1 MANQP
6 VIVPRPQATEWLLR
20 WKDRDVIKV
29 VTGLRRCGK
38 STALKLAQQALVESG
53 VDEGSIVSIDLER
66 MGFAAPSTPQELY
79 DYAVARISSP
89 SCYVFI
95 DEPQRI
101 KGFERAVDALY
112 AREDCDVYVT
122 GSNSGLLSSE
132 LATLLT
138 GRYVEFRLLPLSFAE
153 YRDARAALADGAD
166 DTELLNRYLSLGG
179 MPYASLLPTEDVSE
193 YLDGVL
199 NTILVKDVA
208 TRHPRISMPV
218 LRALLAFL
226 ADNVGN
232 RFSFKTI
239 ADTLTANGSKVS
251 PTTVGEYLDAL
262 MECYLV
268 FKADPYDAKGRRLLQ
283 QGGKYYLGDLGFRHL
298 LLGRDG
304 SDLGHRVE
312 NVVYLELLRR
322 YRTARVG
329 RVGHLEIDFV
339 AEREGKPH
347 YYQVALSVLD
357 EATLRRELRPLELLG
372 DAYPKTLLTLDRI
385 GVTDHNGIEQRNLV
399 DWLLE

>member
-1 MANQP
+1 MTNQP

-53 VDEGSIVSIDLER
+53 VSEGSIVSIDLER
-66 MGFAAPSTPQELY
+66 MGFAAPTTPQELY
-79 DYAVARISSP
+79 DCAVARIGYP

-112 AREDCDVYVT
+112 AREDCDVYIT
-122 GSNSGLLSSE
+122 GSNSDLLSSE

-153 YRDARAALADGAD
+153 YRGARRSFAEGAD
-166 DTELLNRYLSLGG
+166 DTELLNSYLSLGG

-232 RFSFKTI
+232 RFSLKTI

-262 MECYLV
+262 MECYLI

-322 YRTARVG
+322 YHTARVG
-329 RVGHLEIDFV
+329 RVGDLEIDFV

-385 GVTDHNGIEQRNLV
+385 GATDHNGIEQRNLV

>member
-1 MANQP
+1 MTNQP

-53 VDEGSIVSIDLER
+53 VSEGSIVSIDLER
-66 MGFAAPSTPQELY
+66 MGFAAPTTPQELY
-79 DYAVARISSP
+79 DCAVARIGYP

-112 AREDCDVYVT
+112 AREDCDVYIT
-122 GSNSGLLSSE
+122 GSNSDLLSSE

-153 YRDARAALADGAD
+153 YRGARCAFAEGAD
-166 DTELLNRYLSLGG
+166 DTELLNSYLSLGG

-208 TRHPRISMPV
+208 TRHLRISMPV

-232 RFSFKTI
+232 RFSLKTI

-262 MECYLV
+262 MECYLI

-322 YRTARVG
+322 YHTARVG
-329 RVGHLEIDFV
+329 RVGDLEIDFV

-385 GVTDHNGIEQRNLV
+385 GATDHNGIEQRNLV

>member
-1 MANQP
+1 MTNQP

-38 STALKLAQQALVESG
+38 STALKLAQQALGESG

-66 MGFAAPSTPQELY
+66 MGFSAPTTPQELY

-89 SCYVFI
+89 NCYVFI

-122 GSNSGLLSSE
+122 GSNSDLLSSE

-153 YRDARAALADGAD
+153 YRDARAALAEGAD

-179 MPYASLLPTEDVSE
+179 MPYASLLPTENVSE
-193 YLDGVL
+193 YLDGAL

-322 YRTARVG
+322 YHTARVG
-329 RVGHLEIDFV
+329 RVGDLEIDFV

-385 GVTDHNGIEQRNLV
+385 GATDHNGIEQRNLV

>member
-1 MANQP
+1 MTNQP
-6 VIVPRPQATEWLLR
+6 IIVPRPQATEWLLR

-53 VDEGSIVSIDLER
+53 VNEESIVSIDLER
-66 MGFAAPSTPQELY
+66 MGFAAPTTPQELY

-89 SCYVFI
+89 NCYVFI

-112 AREDCDVYVT
+112 AREDCDVYIT
-122 GSNSGLLSSE
+122 GSNSDLLSSE

-153 YRDARAALADGAD
+153 YRGARAALAEGVD

-232 RFSFKTI
+232 RFSLKTI

-322 YRTARVG
+322 YHTARVG
-329 RVGHLEIDFV
+329 RVGNLEIDFV
-339 AEREGKPH
+339 AERGGKPH

-385 GVTDHNGIEQRNLV
+385 GATDHNGIEQRNLV

>member
-1 MANQP
+1 MTNQP
-6 VIVPRPQATEWLLR
+6 IIVPRPQATEWLLR

-38 STALKLAQQALVESG
+38 STALKLAQRALVESG
-53 VDEGSIVSIDLER
+53 VNEESIVSVDLER
-66 MGFAAPSTPQELY
+66 LGFAAPTTPQELY
-79 DYAVARISSP
+79 DYAVARISAP

-95 DEPQRI
+95 DEPQRV

-122 GSNSGLLSSE
+122 GSNSDLLSSE

-138 GRYVEFRLLPLSFAE
+138 GRYVELRLLPLSFAE
-153 YRDARAALADGAD
+153 YRGARAAFADGAD
-166 DTELLNRYLSLGG
+166 DAELLNRYLSLGG

-199 NTILVKDVA
+199 NTVLVKDVA

-232 RFSFKTI
+232 RFSLKTI

-251 PTTVGEYLDAL
+251 PTTVSEYLNAL
-262 MECYLV
+262 MECYLI

-322 YRTARVG
+322 YHTVRVG
-329 RVGHLEIDFV
+329 RVGDLEIDFV

-385 GVTDHNGIEQRNLV
+385 GATDHNGIEQRSLV
-399 DWLLE
+399 DWLLK

>member
-1 MANQP
+1 MTNQP

-53 VDEGSIVSIDLER
+53 VSEGSIVSIDLER
-66 MGFAAPSTPQELY
+66 MGFAAPTTPQELY
-79 DYAVARISSP
+79 DCAVARIGYP
-89 SCYVFI
+89 SCYMFI

-112 AREDCDVYVT
+112 AREDCDVYIT
-122 GSNSGLLSSE
+122 GSNSDLLSSE

-153 YRDARAALADGAD
+153 YRGARCAFAEGAD
-166 DTELLNRYLSLGG
+166 DTELLNSYLSLGG

-193 YLDGVL
+193 YLDGAL

-232 RFSFKTI
+232 RFSLKTI

-262 MECYLV
+262 MECYLI

-322 YRTARVG
+322 YHTARVG
-329 RVGHLEIDFV
+329 RVGDLEIDFV

-385 GVTDHNGIEQRNLV
+385 GATDHNGIEQRNLV

>member
-1 MANQP
+1 MTNQP
-6 VIVPRPQATEWLLR
+6 VIVPRPQVTEWLLR

-66 MGFAAPSTPQELY
+66 MGFAAPTTPQELY
-79 DYAVARISSP
+79 DYAVTRIRSP

-101 KGFERAVDALY
+101 KGFEQAVDALY

-122 GSNSGLLSSE
+122 GSNSDLLSSE

-166 DTELLNRYLSLGG
+166 DTELINRYLSLGG

-232 RFSFKTI
+232 RFSLKTI

-322 YRTARVG
+322 YHTARVG

>member
-1 MANQP
+1 MTNQP

-53 VDEGSIVSIDLER
+53 VSEGSIVSIDLER
-66 MGFAAPSTPQELY
+66 MGFAAPTTPQELY
-79 DYAVARISSP
+79 DCAVARIGYP

-112 AREDCDVYVT
+112 AREDCDVYIT
-122 GSNSGLLSSE
+122 GSNSDLLSSE

-153 YRDARAALADGAD
+153 YRGARCAFAEGAD
-166 DTELLNRYLSLGG
+166 DTELLNSYLSLGG

-232 RFSFKTI
+232 RFSLKTI

-262 MECYLV
+262 MECYLI

-322 YRTARVG
+322 YHTARVG
-329 RVGHLEIDFV
+329 RVGDLGIDFV

-385 GVTDHNGIEQRNLV
+385 GATDHNGIEQRNLV

>member
-1 MANQP
+1 MTNQP

-38 STALKLAQQALVESG
+38 STALKLAQRALVESG
-53 VDEGSIVSIDLER
+53 VNEESIVSVDLER
-66 MGFAAPSTPQELY
+66 LDFSAPTTPQELY
-79 DYAVARISSP
+79 DFVVSRINSP

-122 GSNSGLLSSE
+122 GSNSDLLSGE

-153 YRDARAALADGAD
+153 YRGARDAFADGAD

-208 TRHPRISMPV
+208 TRRPRINMPI

-232 RFSFKTI
+232 RFSLKTV
-239 ADTLTANGSKVS
+239 ANTLTANGSKVS
-251 PTTVGEYLDAL
+251 PTTVSEYLDAL
-262 MECYLV
+262 ADCYLV

-322 YRTARVG
+322 YHTVRVG
-329 RVGHLEIDFV
+329 RVGDLEVDFV

-385 GVTDHNGIEQRNLV
+385 GATDHNGIEQRSLV
-399 DWLLE
+399 DWLLK

>member
-1 MANQP
+1 MTNQP

-53 VDEGSIVSIDLER
+53 VSEGSIVSIDLER
-66 MGFAAPSTPQELY
+66 MGFAAPTTPQELY
-79 DYAVARISSP
+79 DCAVARISYP

-112 AREDCDVYVT
+112 AREDCDVYIT
-122 GSNSGLLSSE
+122 GSNSDLLSSE

-153 YRDARAALADGAD
+153 YRGARCAFAEGAD
-166 DTELLNRYLSLGG
+166 DAELLNSYLSLGG

-208 TRHPRISMPV
+208 TRHPRINMPV
-218 LRALLAFL
+218 LRALYAFL

-232 RFSFKTI
+232 RFSLKTI

-262 MECYLV
+262 MECYLI

-322 YRTARVG
+322 YHTARVG
-329 RVGHLEIDFV
+329 RVGDLEIDFV

-385 GVTDHNGIEQRNLV
+385 GATDHNGIEQRNLL

>member
-1 MANQP
+1 MTNQP

-66 MGFAAPSTPQELY
+66 MGFAAPTTPQELY
-79 DYAVARISSP
+79 DYAVTRIRSP

-101 KGFERAVDALY
+101 KGFEQAVDALY

-122 GSNSGLLSSE
+122 GSNSDLLSSE

-226 ADNVGN
+226 SDNVGN
-232 RFSFKTI
+232 RFSLKTI

-251 PTTVGEYLDAL
+251 PTTVGGYLDAL
-262 MECYLV
+262 MECYLI

-322 YRTARVG
+322 YHTARVG
-329 RVGHLEIDFV
+329 RVGDLEIDFV
-339 AEREGKPH
+339 AERKGKPH

>member
-1 MANQP
+1 MTNQP
-6 VIVPRPQATEWLLR
+6 VIVPRPQATDWLLR

-38 STALKLAQQALVESG
+38 STALKLAQRVLVESG
-53 VDEGSIVSIDLER
+53 VNERSIVSIDLER
-66 MGFAAPSTPQELY
+66 LGFAAPTTPQELY
-79 DYAVARISSP
+79 DYVVARISSP

-95 DEPQRI
+95 DEPQRV

-122 GSNSGLLSSE
+122 GSNSDLLSSE

-153 YRDARAALADGAD
+153 YRGAFTDDAD

-179 MPYASLLPTEDVSE
+179 MPYASLLPAEDVSE

-199 NTILVKDVA
+199 NTVLVKDVA

-232 RFSFKTI
+232 RFSLKTV
-239 ADTLTANGSKVS
+239 ADTLTANGSKVRQRV
-251 PTTVGEYLDAL
+251 PQRAHGVL
-262 MECYLV
+262 
-268 FKADPYDAKGRRLLQ
+268 PHLQ
-283 QGGKYYLGDLGFRHL
+283 G
-298 LLGRDG
+298 
-304 SDLGHRVE
+304 
-312 NVVYLELLRR
+312 
-322 YRTARVG
+322 
-329 RVGHLEIDFV
+329 
-339 AEREGKPH
+339 
-347 YYQVALSVLD
+347 
-357 EATLRRELRPLELLG
+357 RPL
-372 DAYPKTLLTLDRI
+372 
-385 GVTDHNGIEQRNLV
+385 
-399 DWLLE
+399 